1 MSQTPVI
8 TCIEL
13 IAFEIQLPNLASDP
27 SGLSLHYHP
36 GPGLPQLR
44 FGVRIITDSGL
55 VGEYI
60 PPRGRAKV
68 IMAACEALAYGLIG
82 KPALAREQHYLSM
95 RRATKHIGEV
105 GIGPLD
111 IALWD
116 LAGKYQNV
124 SISQLLGGN
133 RSRLPTYA
141 STLHGDSEKGGLSS
155 PEAYADY
162 AEQCLELGYPAYKVH
177 GWSDGNVARESAVLR
192 TVAQRVGGKMAL
204 MYDASCYMRSL
215 ADAIA
220 VGRVCDEYGYYW
232 YEDPYADGGI
242 SMHGHRK
249 LKEFVKTPLLIG
261 EHIRNPETMTDM
273 LLQGASD
280 FCRVDPDYDG
290 GITGSY
296 KAAIA
301 AEALGMDVEVHS
313 CGPAMRQLMAALTRS
328 NYYEL
333 NLVHPRTGNAWN
345 LPVYGAGYSDEL
357 EAIDADGCVPVPDGP
372 GLGVSYDWAAVERQ
386 QVAKRVISR

>member
-1 MSQTPVI
+1 
-8 TCIEL
+8 
-13 IAFEIQLPNLASDP
+13 
-27 SGLSLHYHP
+27 
-36 GPGLPQLR
+36 
-44 FGVRIITDSGL
+44 
-55 VGEYI
+55 
-60 PPRGRAKV
+60 
-68 IMAACEALAYGLIG
+68 
-82 KPALAREQHYLSM
+82 
-95 RRATKHIGEV
+95 
-105 GIGPLD
+105 
-111 IALWD
+111 
-116 LAGKYQNV
+116 
-124 SISQLLGGN
+124 
-133 RSRLPTYA
+133 
-141 STLHGDSEKGGLSS
+141 
-155 PEAYADY
+155 
-162 AEQCLELGYPAYKVH
+162 
-177 GWSDGNVARESAVLR
+177 
-192 TVAQRVGGKMAL
+192 MAL

-357 EAIDADGCVPVPDGP
+357 ESIDADGCVPVPDGP